1 MSSISRKLV
10 HLQAA
15 WPAFSQGDQEN
26 RRPSVTIAGW
36 AENDRIPDCP
46 SSQAQTGTRK
56 RGPGGGLC
64 HPMPLFVGEDRGGG
78 SSRWQD
84 VLEGYDVLYGSDR
97 RFQVVR
103 YGPHKSAASLTC
115 GT

>member
-1 MSSISRKLV
+1 
-10 HLQAA
+10 
-15 WPAFSQGDQEN
+15 
-26 RRPSVTIAGW
+26 
-36 AENDRIPDCP
+36 
-46 SSQAQTGTRK
+46 
-56 RGPGGGLC
+56 
-64 HPMPLFVGEDRGGG
+64 MPLFVGEDRGGG